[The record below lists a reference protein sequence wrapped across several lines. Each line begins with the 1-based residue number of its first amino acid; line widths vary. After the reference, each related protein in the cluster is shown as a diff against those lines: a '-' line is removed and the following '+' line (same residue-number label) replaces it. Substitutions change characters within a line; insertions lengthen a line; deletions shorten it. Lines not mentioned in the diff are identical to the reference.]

1 MIKEKLYITK
11 DGLEKLKTEL
21 HELKEVK
28 VPEVAMRIKLAR
40 DLGDI
45 SENAEYDAAKH
56 EQAIIEGKI
65 KELEDII
72 KNSRI
77 VTKDSSN
84 GEVNVGSKVVVHID
98 GDEEEFHIV
107 GALEA
112 NPTEKKISHESPLG
126 SSLMGK
132 KVGDKI
138 EMEAPIGTVTY
149 TILKIN

>member
-1 MIKEKLYITK
+1 MKDKLYITK
-11 DGLEKLKTEL
+11 DGLNKLKAEL
-21 HELKEVK
+21 SELRDVK
-28 VPEVAMRIKLAR
+28 VPEIAKRIKLAR

-56 EQAIIEGKI
+56 EQAVIEGKI

-72 KNSRI
+72 KHSEI
-77 VTKDSSN
+77 VSDSNGN
-84 GEVNVGSKVVVHID
+84 GEVYVGSKVVVHIE

-112 NPTEKKISHESPLG
+112 NPIEKKISHESPLG
-126 SSLMGK
+126 ASLLGK

-138 EMEAPIGTVTY
+138 DVDAPIGKVTY
-149 TILKIN
+149 TILKIE